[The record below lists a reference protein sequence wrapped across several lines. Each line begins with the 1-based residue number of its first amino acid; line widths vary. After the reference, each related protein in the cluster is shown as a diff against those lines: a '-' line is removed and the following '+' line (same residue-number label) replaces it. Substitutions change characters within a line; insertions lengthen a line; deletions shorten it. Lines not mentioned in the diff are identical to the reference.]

1 MRLAALVWRAAEGA
15 RPRDAR
21 GRCDLGP
28 VWGRAAPGALDPE
41 ALLQAAADPCADGA
55 RRVLAAKLALAAAE
69 DVRKAAKL
77 LREECERRDAARSET
92 LAETIRL
99 RDELASRRDACAAAL
114 KGLCARAGWRVE
126 GGELVEVEPETLEET
141 AGRLGLSAPNERTGW
156 WERAGW
162 RLLSILSGG
171 PILGLGLGTL
181 IGKLETLEPAHEGAP
196 MLLWA
201 MLGSAI
207 VAAVGSC
214 LYGLGSG
221 LGESLVLAEPDASR
235 SARRKA
241 VLCGWALA
249 LLGAAFVAVESSVE
263 RFSLLRALRASTS
276 FETQALG
283 SADLFVVSLVVVLP
297 SVACSALSGVL
308 AGERRANLARLRAA
322 GAENR
327 RSRRRRPES
336 VLAAMLLSAL
346 EAVEAEVRRLEERA
360 SSLASERGGPTESER
375 QLLGDLCADALL
387 ASYRA
392 EDELWGPRPDS
403 NRLAAP
409 AKVHPLGWRGLVSRF
424 RRALGG
430 G

>member
-1 MRLAALVWRAAEGA
+1 MRLVALVWRAAEGS

-21 GRCDLGP
+21 GRSDPGP
-28 VWGRAAPGALDPE
+28 VRGRAAPGALDPE

-77 LREECERRDAARSET
+77 LREECECRDATRSEN
-92 LAETIRL
+92 LVETIRL
-99 RDELASRRDACAAAL
+99 RDELASRRDSCASAL

-126 GGELVEVEPETLEET
+126 GGELVEVEPETLEEA
-141 AGRLGLSAPNERTGW
+141 AGRLGVSVPNERTGW
-156 WERAGW
+156 WERAGS

-181 IGKLETLEPAHEGAP
+181 IGKLETLEPAHEGAS

-201 MLGSAI
+201 LLGSAI

-214 LYGLGSG
+214 LYALGSG
-221 LGESLVLAEPDASR
+221 LGESLVLAEPDALR

-241 VLCGWALA
+241 ALCGSALV

-263 RFSLLRALRASTS
+263 RFGLLRALRASTS
-276 FETQALG
+276 FEAQALG
-283 SADLFVVSLVVVLP
+283 SADLLVVSLVLVLP
-297 SVACSALSGVL
+297 SVACSALSGVF

-322 GAENR
+322 GAESR

-336 VLAAMLLSAL
+336 VLAAMLLSAM
-346 EAVEAEVRRLEERA
+346 EAVEAEVRRMDERA
-360 SSLASERGGPTESER
+360 ASLASERGGPTESER
-375 QLLGDLCADALL
+375 QLLEDLCADALL

-392 EDELWGPRPDS
+392 EDELWGPGPDS

-409 AKVHPLGWRGLVSRF
+409 AKVRSRGWRGLVSRL